1 MVAEGVCMS
10 KKTKSHITFDQS
22 KNNRSNMNFMHVNK
36 KGKASSFNK
45 VHNTKNK

>member
-1 MVAEGVCMS
+1 MS
-10 KKTKSHITFDQS
+10 KKKKEHLKFDSMKS
-22 KNNRSNMNFMHVNK
+22 NRSNMNFMHVNK